1 MINHISLYATPCRQ
15 NVSLVNTVLATI
27 TAKAFKDFADAIEAG
42 ATPKS
47 VAQKALKNS
56 WKVSVWYVI
65 AWELQTSSGA
75 ECITTHCTVERLSPL
90 TLTFLSTP
98 LHHCPFPL
106 PLSIDMAGDL
116 QRQRLRSGDAEDA
129 HRQGSVPHRLGS

>member
-1 MINHISLYATPCRQ
+1 MPCYQ

-56 WKVSVWYVI
+56 WKVGVS
-65 AWELQTSSGA
+65 
-75 ECITTHCTVERLSPL
+75 
-90 TLTFLSTP
+90 
-98 LHHCPFPL
+98 
-106 PLSIDMAGDL
+106 
-116 QRQRLRSGDAEDA
+116 
-129 HRQGSVPHRLGS
+129 